1 MAELKIAL
9 VGSAPASLRLA
20 PYQDPEWQIW
30 GCSPGLFG
38 YASRVTEWYELH
50 LWEPGQ
56 PWFSPEYCQWLKNLP
71 TRGVKLWT
79 GAPVGDLPG
88 SEVFPF
94 DEIQAEFDP
103 HDWFC
108 SSTVYWMMA
117 RAIKMGAT
125 KIGFWGIDMAAGEE
139 YEMQR
144 AGLHFLS
151 YIARAR
157 GIEVGIP
164 MESDLFTPRF
174 RYGQHEWSHSFRKWR
189 ARRAELDGRVM
200 EADRMSRAKA
210 DEATFL
216 RGAIDDVNYMH
227 STWVH
232 RNAHLGPDL
241 VPKVLQAPVDF
252 EPSAPIELHEDPPAP
267 YGLKADGTPKAKP
280 GRKRT
285 RKGRGVR
292 MIDGANPR

>member
-1 MAELKIAL
+1 
-9 VGSAPASLRLA
+9 
-20 PYQDPEWQIW
+20 
-30 GCSPGLFG
+30 
-38 YASRVTEWYELH
+38 
-50 LWEPGQ
+50 
-56 PWFSPEYCQWLKNLP
+56 
-71 TRGVKLWT
+71 
-79 GAPVGDLPG
+79 
-88 SEVFPF
+88 
-94 DEIQAEFDP
+94 
-103 HDWFC
+103 
-108 SSTVYWMMA
+108 MMA

-144 AGLHFLS
+144 AGLHFLA
-151 YIARAR
+151 YIARSR

-200 EADRMSRAKA
+200 EAERVSRAKA

-241 VPKVLQAPVDF
+241 VPKVLQAPADF
-252 EPSAPIELHEDPPAP
+252 AAPPPESQAVITYTIDPPAPAP

-285 RKGRGVR
+285 RKGR
-292 MIDGANPR
+292 